1 MERCVGK
8 SRTISGDEQVSSLI
22 VRRLQGHE
30 LYLARP
36 LSELALRLG
45 FGGCLRL
52 FGSVKRLGAR
62 SGATPAK
69 ITGTALPR
77 MHGVSFRRLSC
88 DHGSLIIGKRL
99 AFDER
104 DGARRT
110 RGQAIAHAIAKIVA
124 QELRLAIDDADRTFV
139 ARVRAQAATCAF
151 VFVNMNNCS
160 NHKLP
165 LKQFTLPPSAPRPGR
180 AEGGFDYALD
190 APAYSTVP
198 YFCPQACPP
207 TAEFN

>member
-8 SRTISGDEQVSSLI
+8 RRAISGYEQVSSLV

-36 LSELALRLG
+36 LGKLAWYLG

-52 FGSVKRLGAR
+52 FGSVKHLGAR
-62 SGATPAK
+62 AGATPAK
-69 ITGTALPR
+69 IAGTALPR

-88 DHGSLIIGKRL
+88 DHGRLIIGKRL
-99 AFDER
+99 AFDKR
-104 DGARRT
+104 DGTRRT

-124 QELRLAIDDADRTFV
+124 QKLRLAIDDADRAFV

-151 VFVNMNNCS
+151 VLVNMDNRS

-165 LKQFTLPPSAPRPGR
+165 LYRLPCHGSRLINP
-180 AEGGFDYALD
+180 
-190 APAYSTVP
+190 
-198 YFCPQACPP
+198 
-207 TAEFN
+207 